1 MQGSSD
7 LIVRPWAEL
16 GRSPTIHLLRGRS
29 GRSRP
34 GFLEILVV
42 QIIRHRLE
50 VLYPTTLAIRAF
62 FLVAIAGL
70 YLETRDRM
78 FILIFGVVA
87 LGVALTLTS

>member
-1 MQGSSD
+1 M
-7 LIVRPWAEL
+7 
-16 GRSPTIHLLRGRS
+16 
-29 GRSRP
+29 
-34 GFLEILVV
+34 
-42 QIIRHRLE
+42 
-50 VLYPTTLAIRAF
+50 LYPTTLAIRAF